1 MVDRSNVTKRSHE
14 YELGHSDRELKRLG
28 TQAQLVDPMTRRF
41 FQEAGIAS
49 GMRVLDIGSGAGD
62 VAFLAAELV
71 GPAGEVVGTDRS
83 AVAVAA
89 AKVRAQER
97 SLSNVTFREGDPA
110 VLEFDQ
116 RFDAIVGRYVLMF
129 NPDPAAM
136 LKAIARHLKPG
147 GAIVFHE
154 PDWSG
159 ARSFPPSPIYDR
171 CCDWIV
177 QTFYKVGTNPTM
189 GLNLCSAF
197 VDAGLPAPTMGLN
210 ALVGGGTNDL
220 SGIDLIGD
228 LAATMAPVMEQAGVT
243 TASNLMPETLNERMR
258 SEVARN
264 GGVVVGRYEVGAW
277 SRVP

>member
-1 MVDRSNVTKRSHE
+1 MADRANVTKRSHE
-14 YELGHSDRELKRLG
+14 YEFGHPARELKRLG
-28 TQAQLVDPMTRRF
+28 TQAQLVDPITRRF
-41 FQEAGIAS
+41 FQEAGISS

-71 GPAGEVVGTDRS
+71 WPTGEVVGTDRS
-83 AVAVAA
+83 AVAVAT

-116 RFDAIVGRYVLMF
+116 SFDAIVGRYVLMF

-136 LKAIARHLKPG
+136 LKGIARHLKPG

-154 PDWSG
+154 VDWSG
-159 ARSFPPSPIYDR
+159 ARSFPPSPTYDR

-189 GLNLCSAF
+189 GLNLSSAF
-197 VDAGLPAPTMGLN
+197 LGAGLPAPTMGLN
-210 ALVGGGTNDL
+210 ALIGGGTSDL

-228 LAATMAPVMEQAGVT
+228 LAATMDPVMEQAGVT

-258 SEVARN
+258 SEVARS